1 MTAQASIDVAA
12 VALDAMLESG
22 SPDEVLGLLA
32 PDAVLWHN
40 DDKTAVPAAAGVRG
54 VAGLHALLADVRV
67 EVVQHEQLSNG
78 FLHRFAIHGVVR
90 ASGAPLLAH
99 NCVVVSKEDLS
110 IVRIDEYV
118 DPTFRMQL
126 GV

>member
-1 MTAQASIDVAA
+1 MTARAEIDPAA
-12 VALDAMLESG
+12 KALDAMLESG

-40 DDKTAVPAAAGVRG
+40 DDKAAVPAAVGVAGVG
-54 VAGLHALLADVRV
+54 GLHALLSDIRV
-67 EVVQHEQLSNG
+67 EVVQHEPLSRG

-90 ASGAPLLAH
+90 SSGAPLLVH
-99 NCVVVSKEDLS
+99 NCIVVSREGPS
-110 IVRIDEYV
+110 IVRIDEYM
-118 DPTFRMQL
+118 DPTFRTQL